1 MRQPAI
7 AFTTLLA
14 TTLAMTNVVY
24 ADEQA
29 DKQAIM
35 KASRAFDAA
44 IERKDVN
51 QAFADRAPEYTLID
65 RNGKL
70 TNLEQNRQGWRQSFQ
85 TIRQINLNNE
95 IKQIQINGQTAT
107 VISIE
112 YRSVIISNPKNP
124 QVPVRYSGV
133 GQYQHIWKRTP
144 GGWKLLNT
152 NVLQYTATG
161 QQSSQANRRK
171 LTPAQE
177 LIKIMQYQQMMRFNN
192 NATCMASG
200 FSCGF

>member
-35 KASRAFDAA
+35 EAYRALNAA

-51 QAFADRAPEYTLID
+51 QLFADHAPEYTLID

-70 TNLEQNRQGWRQSFQ
+70 TNLEQQRREWRQYIQ
-85 TIRQINLNNE
+85 TVRQIKVND
-95 IKQIQINGQTAT
+95 
-107 VISIE
+107 
-112 YRSVIISNPKNP
+112 
-124 QVPVRYSGV
+124 
-133 GQYQHIWKRTP
+133 
-144 GGWKLLNT
+144 
-152 NVLQYTATG
+152 
-161 QQSSQANRRK
+161 
-171 LTPAQE
+171 
-177 LIKIMQYQQMMRFNN
+177 
-192 NATCMASG
+192 
-200 FSCGF
+200 

>member
-14 TTLAMTNVVY
+14 TTLMMTNVVY

-35 KASRAFDAA
+35 EAYRAINAA

-51 QAFADRAPEYTLID
+51 QLFADHAPEYTLI
-65 RNGKL
+65 RQNGEL
-70 TNLEQNRQGWRQSFQ
+70 TNLEQQRQVWRQSFQ
-85 TIRQINLNNE
+85 TIRQIKVSDE

-107 VISIE
+107 VIRIVYTSA
-112 YRSVIISNPKNP
+112 IISNPKNP
-124 QVPVRYSGV
+124 QVPLPYSAV
-133 GQYQHIWKRTP
+133 GQYQNIWKRTP
-144 GGWKLLNT
+144 GGWKVLNT

-171 LTPAQE
+171 LTPLQE
-177 LIKIMQYQQMMRFNN
+177 LAEIMKYQGMMRFNDN
-192 NATCMASG
+192 VTCMGTG